1 MSKVEELNS
10 GITQCLRNI
19 EWMEAQL
26 TLLKIAKFSL
36 AQPFL
41 DQIGINWTMI
51 RKMMSEMNSLGYRY
65 KKDRSYI
72 VSKPEIISKVWNYPD
87 MITK

>member
-26 TLLKIAKFSL
+26 TLLKIAKLSL

-41 DQIGINWTMI
+41 DQIGANWTMI
-51 RKMMSEMNSLGYRY
+51 RKMMSEMNNLGYRY

-72 VSKPEIISKVWNYPD
+72 VSKPEILSRVWNYPLN
-87 MITK
+87 